1 MDKENQEKTT
11 NTQETQEETKNI
23 NEKTEKVEN
32 TDETI
37 KDTEE
42 TENDNV
48 VAKESCPAC
57 DEQDNQSNEME
68 DFISDEN
75 ENGETK
81 AAEPK
86 KRNVMIAVIVGII
99 VFIIFCLTTPF
110 DKTEKTVCSPTK
122 KSSIALTV
130 TMESKDGK
138 VIKFS
143 QKETTKLKD
152 YSMTAKEFKTAAKEI
167 KKGTKAYDGLSYT
180 YDVKDG
186 VGIETLTL
194 DTDTAS
200 TETYTLLGLTT
211 KNGKDG
217 KAVKVSTEKAIKS
230 MENYGLKCK

>member
-11 NTQETQEETKNI
+11 NSQETQKETKNI
-23 NEKTEKVEN
+23 NKKTKKVEN
-32 TDETI
+32 TDEVI
-37 KDTEE
+37 KSTEE
-42 TENDNV
+42 TVNDNAGV
-48 VAKESCPAC
+48 KESCPAC
-57 DEQDNQSNEME
+57 NEYKQDNQSNKMK
-68 DFISDEN
+68 DSISN

-86 KRNVMIAVIVGII
+86 KRNVLIAVIVGII

-130 TMESKDGK
+130 RMESKDGK

-217 KAVKVSTEKAIKS
+217 KTVKVSTEKAIKS
-230 MENYGLKCK
+230 IENYGLKCK